1 MAESAQALPFL
12 HGVLGQLFAHHKST
26 HKIIRSFSS
35 LEEANG

>member
-1 MAESAQALPFL
+1 MAEPAQALPFL
-12 HGVLGQLFAHHKST
+12 HGALGQLFAHHKST